1 MQFTYGNC
9 ATIVALLDKLVQYL
23 MVASQH
29 STMLRKGGSFMV
41 LADLLNIVF
50 ANKEDVM
57 SKVHRSFKVHVEI
70 EDNKQS
76 KHAANSAKPQTG
88 WLGKGNNAASSVA
101 KAAKIINFWCFN
113 PGFGME
119 QLLNAHVRS
128 VILTSG
134 TLAPLKPLIAELAIP
149 VAQHLENPHIV
160 DQSQVY
166 VKIIGTGPDR
176 EQLISNYKN
185 RYGQEATGT
194 NTKQMLFSL

>member
-1 MQFTYGNC
+1 
-9 ATIVALLDKLVQYL
+9 
-23 MVASQH
+23 
-29 STMLRKGGSFMV
+29 MV
-41 LADLLNIVF
+41 LSDLLNVVF

-57 SKVHRSFKVHVEI
+57 AKVHRSFKVHVQI

-76 KHAANSAKPQTG
+76 KPAGNSNIKQTG
-88 WLGKGNNAASSVA
+88 WLGKGNNAATTVS
-101 KAAKIINFWCFN
+101 KTAKIINFWCFN

-119 QLLNAHVRS
+119 QLLNTQVRS

-160 DQSQVY
+160 DKSQVY

-185 RYGQEATGT
+185 RLVRE
-194 NTKQMLFSL
+194 TK

>member
-1 MQFTYGNC
+1 
-9 ATIVALLDKLVQYL
+9 VQYL
-23 MVASQH
+23 LVASQQM
-29 STMLRKGGSFMV
+29 SIRKGGTFTMLS
-41 LADLLNIVF
+41 DLLTIVF

-57 SKVHRSFKVHVEI
+57 SKVHASFKVHVQME
-70 EDNKQS
+70 ETKQGHG
-76 KHAANSAKPQTG
+76 KQQGAKQQGG
-88 WLGKGNNAASSVA
+88 WLGKGSIAAASSSSKV
-101 KAAKIINFWCFN
+101 AKIINFWCFN

-119 QLLNAHVRS
+119 QLLNTQVRS

-176 EQLISNYKN
+176 QQLISNYTN
-185 RYGQEATGT
+185 R
-194 NTKQMLFSL
+194 